1 MGSSLTIPRYVTFLK
16 LNCKRAETEKKKN
29 QICHLKSMI
38 CHKQNLPLTS
48 MTSLWYIL
56 LFCICIVLF
65 CFVWLGLHSGVSS
78 SGLQSEYV
86 YCTFNDYHYK
96 TNSNKDLN
104 VEVLDTKAVRSP
116 AETAFKFKVC
126 QWQSQKTILY
136 SQMYVRMEILKITF
150 LQREY

>member
-1 MGSSLTIPRYVTFLK
+1 
-16 LNCKRAETEKKKN
+16 
-29 QICHLKSMI
+29 MI

-48 MTSLWYIL
+48 MTSLWY
-56 LFCICIVLF
+56 IVLF

-126 QWQSQKTILY
+126 QWKSQKTILY
-136 SQMYVRMEILKITF
+136 SQMYVRMEILKMTF